1 VTDPDRAEPDTEISD
16 DETSG
21 GGEPVDLGIT
31 EEGTVRWYS
40 LAKGYGFV
48 ARETGEDVFVHHSAI
63 VGPEPLLEGERV
75 RYELV
80 KAPKGL
86 RARRVTRVD

>member
-1 VTDPDRAEPDTEISD
+1 VTDPDRAEPDTE
-16 DETSG
+16 TSAG
-21 GGEPVDLGIT
+21 DEPVDLGVT

-48 ARETGEDVFVHHSAI
+48 ARDDTGEDVFVHHSAI

-75 RYELV
+75 RYQLV

-86 RARRVTRVD
+86 RAQRVTRVE